1 MLEVLILGRGFVGRY
16 LEELLDA
23 QGISFKSTTT
33 DGRDGTIKWRLPETT
48 SFSPDKGNFSA
59 LPLAKSVVITFP
71 LQGEA
76 PAIYLLH
83 GYLDHHA
90 STDSSAPPQWV
101 YLGSTRPFKEV
112 PSTRYTKPDV
122 SAGGPRVEAE
132 ELIIKSFNGH
142 VLNLVGLWG
151 GERVPEKW
159 SRFYTEKEKLR
170 NRLKDRSLHLVHG
183 ADTARAIL
191 AVISKPDP
199 SGGRWLVSDKR
210 TYDMLEILIGDPR
223 IRGFLEELLQ
233 EEDVRKLVGADKIDD
248 IQMGESQVTLRIDS
262 SHFWKQ
268 YEIEP
273 EYLYKIGAPDPYN
286 KESL

>member
-1 MLEVLILGRGFVGRY
+1 MIDVLILGRGFVGKY
-16 LEELLDA
+16 LEQLLGADDM
-23 QGISFKSTTT
+23 SFNSTTT
-33 DGRDGTIKWRLPETT
+33 DGCDGTIKWRLPETA
-48 SFSPDKGNFSA
+48 SFSPDKGKFSA
-59 LPLAKSVVITFP
+59 LPAAKAIVITFP

-76 PAIYLLH
+76 PAMYLIH
-83 GYLDHHA
+83 GYLDYHA
-90 STDSSAPPQWV
+90 SMGTTLTPQWI
-101 YLGSTRPFKEV
+101 YLGSTRPFKEI
-112 PSTRYTKPDV
+112 PSTRFTKPDI

-132 ELIIKSFNGH
+132 ELIIKTFNGH

-191 AVISKPDP
+191 AVIKKPDP
-199 SGGRWLVSDKR
+199 KGGRWLISDKH

-223 IRGFLEELLQ
+223 IREFLEDLLQ
-233 EEDVRKLVGADKIDD
+233 EEDVRKLVGADKIND
-248 IQMGESQVTLRIDS
+248 IKMGESQVTLRIDS
-262 SHFWKQ
+262 SHFWKK

-273 EYLYKIGAPDPYN
+273 EYLYKVGARDPY
-286 KESL
+286 KKGF